1 MKPAIATADAITIN
15 VKIMGREYAVTCP
28 PIEHEALVASAEFLN
43 GRMSAIKKR
52 GRALTA
58 EKIAV
63 MAALNLAREF
73 LALQGDEKVLPVDN
87 KASERVKQF
96 SRDIDTALNSS
107 D

>member
-1 MKPAIATADAITIN
+1 MKPAAPTSDAITIN

-28 PIEHEALVASAEFLN
+28 PVEHEALVASAEFLN
-43 GRMSAIKKR
+43 ERMTAIKKR

-63 MAALNLAREF
+63 MTALNLARE
-73 LALQGDEKVLPVDN
+73 LLTLRGDEKVMPQDG

-96 SRDIDTALNSS
+96 SRDIDTTLGSA

>member
-1 MKPAIATADAITIN
+1 MKPAAPTADAITIN

-28 PIEHEALVASAEFLN
+28 PAEHEALVASAEFLN
-43 GRMSAIKKR
+43 GRMNTIKKR

-73 LALQGDEKVLPVDN
+73 LAMQGDQSVLPVDHT
-87 KASERVKQF
+87 ASERVKQF
-96 SRDIDTALNSS
+96 GRDIDSTLSGS

>member
-1 MKPAIATADAITIN
+1 MKPAAPTPDAITIN

-28 PIEHEALVASAEFLN
+28 PAEHEALVASAEFLN
-43 GRMSAIKKR
+43 ERMSGIKKR

-73 LALQGDEKVLPVDN
+73 LTLKGDDKVVPHDN
-87 KASERVKQF
+87 KTSERVKQF
-96 SRDIDTALNSS
+96 TRDIDTALNSS

>member
-1 MKPAIATADAITIN
+1 MKPAAPTNDAITIN

-28 PIEHEALVASAEFLN
+28 PAEHEALVASAEFLN
-43 GRMSAIKKR
+43 DRMSAIKKR

-73 LALQGDEKVLPVDN
+73 LTLKGDDKVVAPDG

-96 SRDIDTALNSS
+96 SRDIDTTLNGA